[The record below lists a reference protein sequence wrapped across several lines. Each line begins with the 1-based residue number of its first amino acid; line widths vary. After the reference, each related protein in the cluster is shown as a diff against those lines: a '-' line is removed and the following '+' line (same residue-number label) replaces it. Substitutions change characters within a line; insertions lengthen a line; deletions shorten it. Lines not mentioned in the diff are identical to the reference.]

1 MKSKIIPVKNIARL
15 MTAADALIHRAPGM
29 PGMGL
34 VHGETGYGKSTAIT
48 WLINRV
54 NGAYVRALATMTPHS
69 LLSALA
75 HDLSIEARGSTSSVM
90 SSILGSLGDN
100 PRPLFFDEADY
111 IVKSERMTETLR
123 DIHDMTLVPVVL
135 IGMGG
140 IDRKVSHRKQLTG
153 RVLQDVRFEPAD
165 IEDARKLADGLCEVR
180 IKDDLLDRVLRAT
193 RGGVR
198 HIVIALARIEL
209 FARARGLAEIDSA
222 EWGKKDE
229 FFTGDAPVQN
239 TIGALGKVVTLGGV
253 R

>member
-1 MKSKIIPVKNIARL
+1 MKSKIVPVKNIARL

-54 NGAYVRALATMTPHS
+54 NGVYVRALATWTPAAM
-69 LLSALA
+69 LSALSR
-75 HDLSIEARGSTSSVM
+75 DLAIEPRGSCSQM
-90 SSILGSLGDN
+90 LLAILDSLGDSG
-100 PRPLFFDEADY
+100 RPLFFDEADY
-111 IVKSERMTETLR
+111 IIKSEKMTETLR
-123 DIHDMTLVPVVL
+123 DIHDMTLAPVVL

-165 IEDARKLADGLCEVR
+165 AEDARKLADGLCEVHVR
-180 IKDDLLDRVLRAT
+180 DDLLDRVLRST
-193 RGGVR
+193 HGGVR
-198 HIVIALARIEL
+198 HIVIALARIEQQAKVRNL
-209 FARARGLAEIDSA
+209 SEIGAA

-229 FFTGDAPVQN
+229 FFTGDAPVQSP
-239 TIGALGKVVTLGGV
+239 IPSGKVISMGGT